1 MSAGNPN
8 WEEIVKG
15 RRVCA
20 VSGRAFAEGEQYF
33 SAIKETNDGFARS
46 DYAPEVWE
54 TLDKTGFVSFWRGKI
69 PTENERKKNRLII
82 DTEAFY
88 QFFLGLLPAG
98 EGGSAWAAAAEGENA
113 VPENASGREIFRYL
127 LALILVRKRVL
138 RLDEI
143 EKSPEGEALILFDTR
158 AKTEYRIP
166 VHPGSE
172 AELAAAQEELN
183 KLLA

>member
-1 MSAGNPN
+1 MSANNAN

-20 VSGRAFAEGEQYF
+20 VSGRVFAEGDKYF
-33 SAIKETNDGFARS
+33 SAIKETNDGFVRT

-54 TLDKTGFVSFWRGKI
+54 TLDKSEFVSYWHGKV
-69 PTENERKKNRLII
+69 PTENDRKKNRLII

-88 QFFLGLLPAG
+88 LFFLGILPD
-98 EGGSAWAAAAEGENA
+98 ESPTRA
-113 VPENASGREIFRYL
+113 VFRYL

-138 RLDEI
+138 RLDEV
-143 EKSPEGEALILFDTR
+143 EKSPDGEALILFDTR

-166 VHPGSE
+166 VHPGSDE
-172 AELAAAQEELN
+172 ELNAAQEELN